1 MNVGLFE
8 PRRPKEAKGRGGK
21 ALVGVWATQ
30 DEQQLVKA
38 LASDRGYTSVA
49 DYFRSLIRED
59 LDRNGTP
66 ER

>member
-1 MNVGLFE
+1 
-8 PRRPKEAKGRGGK
+8 
-21 ALVGVWATQ
+21 VWATQ